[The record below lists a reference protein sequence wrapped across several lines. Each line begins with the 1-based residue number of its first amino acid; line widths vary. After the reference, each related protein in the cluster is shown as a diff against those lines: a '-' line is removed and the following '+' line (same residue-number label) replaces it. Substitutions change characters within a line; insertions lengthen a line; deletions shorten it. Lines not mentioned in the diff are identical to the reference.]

1 MDNIKT
7 FDLYVG
13 KILAFLYKEFPCKCE
28 LNYKSHFGEVNT
40 KIMFATLIW
49 LKDSGFI
56 DFESTIN
63 DDFIYNAI
71 LSAKGLELLK
81 QKPKSLEN
89 SISFGEWLSQCASS
103 GKDELIKRSA
113 SELLHYSLGF
123 LAKVF

>member
-28 LNYKSHFGEVNT
+28 LNYKSHFGEVNA

-56 DFESTIN
+56 DFQSTIN

-89 SISFGEWLSQCASS
+89 SISFGEWLVSS
-103 GKDELIKRSA
+103 ANSAKDEVIRKSA
-113 SELLHYSLGF
+113 GEVLHYSLGF
-123 LAKVF
+123 LAKLF

>member
-71 LSAKGLELLK
+71 LSPKGLELLK
-81 QKPKSLEN
+81 QKPQSLEQKK
-89 SISFGEWLSQCASS
+89 SFGEWLSECASS
-103 GKDELIKRSA
+103 GKDELIRRSA
-113 SELLHYSLGF
+113 KGLLHYCF
-123 LAKVF
+123 LAKLF

>member
-13 KILAFLYKEFPCKCE
+13 KILAFLYTEFPCKCE
-28 LNYKSHFGEVNT
+28 LNYKSDFGEVNA

-71 LSAKGLELLK
+71 LSPKGLELLK
-81 QKPKSLEN
+81 QKPQSLEQKK
-89 SISFGEWLSQCASS
+89 SFGEWLSECASS
-103 GKDELIKRSA
+103 SKDELIRRSA

-123 LAKVF
+123 LAKLF

>member
-28 LNYKSHFGEVNT
+28 FSYKSDFGDVNA

-81 QKPKSLEN
+81 QKPKSLEQKK
-89 SISFGEWLSQCASS
+89 SFGEWLSECEQT
-103 GKDELIKRSA
+103 GKDEIIRKSA

-123 LAKVF
+123 LAKLF

>member
-13 KILAFLYKEFPCKCE
+13 KILAFLYTEFPCKCE
-28 LNYKSHFGEVNT
+28 LNYKSDFGEVNA

-71 LSAKGLELLK
+71 LSPKGLELLK
-81 QKPKSLEN
+81 QKPQSLCP
-89 SISFGEWLSQCASS
+89 LS
-103 GKDELIKRSA
+103 L
-113 SELLHYSLGF
+113 
-123 LAKVF
+123 

>member
-28 LNYKSHFGEVNT
+28 FNYKSDFGEVNAR
-40 KIMFATLIW
+40 IMLATLEW

-56 DFESTIN
+56 EFQSTIN
-63 DDFIYNAI
+63 DDFIYSAI

-81 QKPKSLEN
+81 QKPKSIDKN
-89 SISFGEWLSQCASS
+89 ISFGEWLVSS
-103 GKDELIKRSA
+103 ANSAKDEVIRKSA
-113 SELLHYSLGF
+113 GEVLSYSLGF
-123 LAKVF
+123 LAKLF